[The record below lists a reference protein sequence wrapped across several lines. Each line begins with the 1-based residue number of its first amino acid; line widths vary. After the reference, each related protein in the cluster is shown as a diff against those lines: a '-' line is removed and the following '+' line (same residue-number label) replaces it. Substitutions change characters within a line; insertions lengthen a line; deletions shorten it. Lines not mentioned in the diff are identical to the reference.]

1 MIDGVSDIPRPNSER
16 GIPCGYPGTEGPV
29 AEFAALRVGCAG
41 KLAKFGRLRLE
52 LGWRLRGE
60 WPSSSALEEEISL
73 RAPCVVEYARDAFE
87 LDAV

>member
-1 MIDGVSDIPRPNSER
+1 MTDGVSDIPRPNSGR
-16 GIPCGYPGTEGPV
+16 GIPRGYPGTEGPV

-41 KLAKFGRLRLE
+41 KLAKFGRLRSE

-60 WPSSSALEEEISL
+60 WPSSSALEEISL
-73 RAPCVVEYARDAFE
+73 GTPCVVEYARDAFE